1 MRSKYVGFFKNNY
14 GISKICLHGIS
25 LWGQVF
31 VDYFRFHF
39 RDWSMHLH
47 VASIENTELGELSQ
61 NCD

>member
-1 MRSKYVGFFKNNY
+1 MFFLNNY
-14 GISKICLHGIS
+14 IKDLFTWY

-39 RDWSMHLH
+39 RDRSMHLH